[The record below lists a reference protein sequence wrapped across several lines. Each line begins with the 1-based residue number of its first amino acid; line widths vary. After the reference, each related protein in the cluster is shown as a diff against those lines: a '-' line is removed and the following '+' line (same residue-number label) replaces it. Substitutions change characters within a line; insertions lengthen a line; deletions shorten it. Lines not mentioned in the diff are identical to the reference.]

1 MYKGEDSQ
9 SGKSIYQ
16 SNYRKGTPKAVKHRE
31 ILDLI
36 QNVWSKKP
44 LKLNITDSNGTVRQ
58 IEAKFD
64 PAYDPDQNI
73 RTDASKLMAGNRKGS
88 ASDRRVTL
96 DLAGD
101 WYKIAES
108 SIYDYSKKETGKNS
122 ITHENVL
129 KWHYFINDILFQEYG
144 EAETAPYM
152 ITIDVKEKLDG
163 NFVYSIS
170 AEKRKSDTPRTLLA
184 EVNRTGK
191 TNAANV

>member
-16 SNYRKGTPKAVKHRE
+16 GNYHKGTPKAVKHRE
-31 ILDLI
+31 ILELI

-44 LKLNITDSNGTVRQ
+44 LKLNITDADGTERQ

-64 PAYDPDQNI
+64 PTYDPDQNI

-101 WYKIAES
+101 
-108 SIYDYSKKETGKNS
+108 
-122 ITHENVL
+122 
-129 KWHYFINDILFQEYG
+129 
-144 EAETAPYM
+144 
-152 ITIDVKEKLDG
+152 
-163 NFVYSIS
+163 
-170 AEKRKSDTPRTLLA
+170 
-184 EVNRTGK
+184 
-191 TNAANV
+191 